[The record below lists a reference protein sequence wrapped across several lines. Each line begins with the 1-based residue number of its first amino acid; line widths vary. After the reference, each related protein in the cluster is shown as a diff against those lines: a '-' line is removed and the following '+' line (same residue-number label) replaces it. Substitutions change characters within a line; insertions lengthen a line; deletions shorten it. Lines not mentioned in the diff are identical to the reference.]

1 MSAGSFYQYTK
12 DKGWVLVDGTGSTP
26 EKAGYY
32 YAEDGAGNLQPYY
45 CKGGGDYR
53 AINYK
58 DKNVIDAD
66 GNLYSYKG
74 DNLDVSHSDV
84 SDKSSGNIS
93 NVKVDGFDP
102 PKPADSNPSPKTEDK
117 LPALK
122 DRRDDRL
129 EPGEKLAA
137 PGSKEVTDG

>member
-1 MSAGSFYQYTK
+1 MSGAFYQYTK
-12 DKGWVLVDGTGSTP
+12 DKGWVLANNVGSTP
-26 EKAGYY
+26 ENKGYY
-32 YAEDGAGNLQPYY
+32 YLENADGSMQPYY
-45 CKGGGDYR
+45 CKGDGNYQ

-58 DKNVIDAD
+58 DRNVIDAD
-66 GNLYSYKG
+66 GNLYAYKG
-74 DNLDVSHSDV
+74 DNLNRSHSDV
-84 SDKSSGNIS
+84 SDKSTGNIS

-102 PKPADSNPSPKTEDK
+102 PKPADSNPTKTEDK